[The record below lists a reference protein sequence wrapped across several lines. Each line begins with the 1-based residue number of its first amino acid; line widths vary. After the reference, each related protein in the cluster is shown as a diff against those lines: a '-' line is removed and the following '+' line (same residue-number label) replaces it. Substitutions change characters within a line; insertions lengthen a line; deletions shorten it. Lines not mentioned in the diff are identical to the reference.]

1 MLSNPWLGLAILVV
15 ALLAMLVVVR
25 SLRARYDLH
34 PETSRKLAHVGLGL
48 AMLSCPL
55 LFDRV
60 WPVALLALLTML
72 VLAAM
77 RWLPIVITHFRGVVG
92 GVARKSAGDFYFPV
106 AAALLFVVARGD
118 WILFGV
124 PILALTFADAVAAL
138 IGVRYGTIR
147 YRTLEGA
154 KSLEGSVAF
163 FTVAFLA
170 THVPLLLSGITG
182 RAESLL
188 IGLILG
194 LIVMLLE
201 AVSLGGTD
209 NLLIPVGGYLLLSAF
224 LRMGAFELA
233 AVLAVAVLLLVLALV
248 LRRRRTLSD
257 TAMLA
262 GVLVGFVVWSV
273 AGWRWLLPPIALFT
287 SYTALWPRRRLVR
300 ERPHQLDAVGATSAA
315 GFAWLG
321 LTYVVREPALLYYL
335 YTLSFAA
342 HLAFFGLRWLR
353 FARPRLGALAAGVRG
368 VVPAWLVLFVP
379 YTLASMDVPRATLLL
394 RVAAAPVFLLLGALA
409 FAWVVP
415 AADFPETRPFPWWRQ
430 AVLGFA
436 TSALGIAAIVGSLA

>member
-1 MLSNPWLGLAILVV
+1 MLRNPWVGLALLVS
-15 ALLAMLVVVR
+15 ALLAMLVAIR
-25 SLRARYDLH
+25 ALRARYDLH
-34 PETSRKLAHVGLGL
+34 PEVSRKLAHVGLGL

-55 LFDRV
+55 LFDTV
-60 WPVALLALLTML
+60 WPVALLALLTIA

-77 RWLPIVITHFRGVVG
+77 RWLPGVIAHFKGVVD
-92 GVARKSAGDFYFPV
+92 GVGRKSGGDFYFPV
-106 AAALLFVVARGD
+106 AAALLFVIARGD

-138 IGVRYGTIR
+138 IGVRYGSIR
-147 YRTLEGA
+147 YRTTEGA

-188 IGLILG
+188 IGLIFG

-209 NLLIPVGGYLLLSAF
+209 NLFIPFGGYFLLSSF
-224 LRMGAFELA
+224 LRKGALELS
-233 AVLAVAVLLLVLALV
+233 AVLTAAVLLLALAFF

-262 GVLVGFVVWSV
+262 GVLVGFVIWSV
-273 AGWRWLLPPIALFT
+273 GGWRWLVPPLVLFA

-300 ERPHQLDAVGATSAA
+300 QRPHDLEAVGAVTAA
-315 GFAWLG
+315 GLIWLG
-321 LTYVVREPALLYYL
+321 LTYMLGQPALYYV

-353 FARPRLGALAAGVRG
+353 FARPRLDALTAGVRG
-368 VVPAWLVLFVP
+368 IAPAWLVLFVP
-379 YTLASMDVPRATLLL
+379 YALTSMDAPRRDVLLH
-394 RVAAAPVFLLLGALA
+394 VAAAPLFLLAGALA
-409 FAWVVP
+409 FTWVVP
-415 AADFPETRPFPWWRQ
+415 AAAFTEDKPFPWWRQ

-436 TSALGIAAIVGSLA
+436 TSALGIAAIARGLA